1 MKSTGKFKVSMLALA
16 LTLGITSCDRKPE
29 QADKPVAATD
39 KTEYVTANEYN
50 AMVAAKNA
58 TEDTLYQTIN
68 EIDMSLRSV
77 SDKHGLMVNK
87 GEEGFSKKEQIVRTI
102 NEISLLLEQNRSRIK
117 KLNGQLATLRKQ
129 KSGWEKESAEMRDAI
144 AQKEQELAALQQQ
157 AADQTTTINYLH
169 QVVNELK
176 QENTLAG
183 ENAKRMDTELH
194 KAYYALGSYKELR
207 EKNVLEKKGG
217 ILGLGRTAQI
227 KADFEKAHFTQIDT
241 RQVTTIPVNSK
252 KAKLVTHHPVGSY
265 EWDKTD
271 NGNAEALT
279 IKDPD
284 KFWATSR
291 YLVVEVK

>member
-1 MKSTGKFKVSMLALA
+1 MKQARNLRVSVLAAALA
-16 LTLGITSCDRKPE
+16 IGFVACRQE
-29 QADKPVAATD
+29 QPKGETQAT
-39 KTEYVTANEYN
+39 THGAEYVSASEYN

-68 EIDMSLRSV
+68 EIDKSLRTV
-77 SDKHGLMVNK
+77 SEMHGLMAAG
-87 GEEGFSKKEQIVRTI
+87 GEGRLSKKEQIMHTI
-102 NEISLLLEQNRSRIK
+102 SDINSLLEQNKARIR
-117 KLNGQLATLRKQ
+117 KLNGQLATLRRQ
-129 KSGWEKESAEMRDAI
+129 KKGWAQESAAMRADLV
-144 AQKEQELAALQQQ
+144 QKEVELAGLQQQ
-157 AADQTTTINYLH
+157 AAEQTATINYLN
-169 QVVNELK
+169 QIVNDLK
-176 QENTLAG
+176 QENTLAQ

-207 EKNVLEKKGG
+207 DKKVLEKKGG
-217 ILGLGRTAQI
+217 ILGLGRTARM
-227 KADFEKAHFTQIDT
+227 KSDFTKDYFTEIDT

-265 EWDKTD
+265 EWEKSERGD
-271 NGNAEALT
+271 ASALT